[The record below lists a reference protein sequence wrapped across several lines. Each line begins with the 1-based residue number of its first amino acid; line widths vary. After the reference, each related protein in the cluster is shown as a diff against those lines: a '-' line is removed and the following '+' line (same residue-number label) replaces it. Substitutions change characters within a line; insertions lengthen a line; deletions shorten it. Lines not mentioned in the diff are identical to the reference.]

1 VVTSNVHLFYSFAHV
16 DKKVASNSPA
26 SHSPDRYKQ
35 SKFIDKL
42 KFDNMYWIE
51 ITQYVVNNLS
61 DNEKLEQIQEMQN
74 KTGFNSGE

>member
-1 VVTSNVHLFYSFAHV
+1 MADSFRLRNRQLL
-16 DKKVASNSPA
+16 VATN
-26 SHSPDRYKQ
+26 RYKQ

>member
-1 VVTSNVHLFYSFAHV
+1 
-16 DKKVASNSPA
+16 
-26 SHSPDRYKQ
+26 
-35 SKFIDKL
+35 
-42 KFDNMYWIE
+42 MYWIE